1 VALIGSVGKTVWAG
15 LRVGWV
21 RADPAIIRKLAA
33 NRFSGDLGTPVL
45 EQLIVAE
52 LLRDFEPVLRL
63 RTEQLRAGREEVLGT
78 LAAVFPEWS
87 APRIDGGLATWVNL
101 GAPVSSQLALAARSH
116 GLLVTGGPRFGIDG
130 AFERFLR
137 IPIQHAPG
145 DFERGIRALESAW
158 RGVAGRPLMAQGDL
172 FADVV

>member
-1 VALIGSVGKTVWAG
+1 
-15 LRVGWV
+15 
-21 RADPAIIRKLAA
+21 
-33 NRFSGDLGTPVL
+33 
-45 EQLIVAE
+45 
-52 LLRDFEPVLRL
+52 
-63 RTEQLRAGREEVLGT
+63 
-78 LAAVFPEWS
+78 
-87 APRIDGGLATWVNL
+87 VNL

-116 GLLVTGGPRFGIDG
+116 GLLVTAGPRFGIDG